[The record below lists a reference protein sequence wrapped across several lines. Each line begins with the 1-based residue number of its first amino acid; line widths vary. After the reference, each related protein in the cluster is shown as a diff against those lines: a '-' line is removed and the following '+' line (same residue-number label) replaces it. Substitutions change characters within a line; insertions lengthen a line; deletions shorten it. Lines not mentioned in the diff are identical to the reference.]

1 VSLLVCPLSAL
12 EELCRTARPAR
23 VLTLLSPGQPGPVL
37 PCGLPSLR
45 LAFHDIAAPA
55 PGLSAVAPAQVEA
68 LLAFGAQEQGPL
80 LIHCWAG
87 ISRSTAAAFAIACQA
102 RPDLDE
108 AQVALA
114 LRAASPTATPN
125 PRLVALADAILGRG
139 GRMSQAVA
147 HIGRGAFTD
156 LGAPFA
162 FDPAKL

>member
-12 EELCRTARPAR
+12 DDLCRTANPVR

-37 PCGLPSLR
+37 PPELPSLR

-55 PGLSAVAPAQVEA
+55 PGLTAIAPAQVEA
-68 LLAFGAQEQGPL
+68 LLAFGGRGEGPL

-108 AQVALA
+108 REVALA

-125 PRLVALADAILGRG
+125 PRLVALADAFLGRE
-139 GRMSQAVA
+139 GRMTQAAA